1 MSSISALER
10 TVNKVLTQAEQDLIT
25 KIDSAYEESLTNLE
39 KSKTNL
45 RLEYDKIVQG
55 ARKQAENLKRQ
66 IVGSSRLASRNKQ
79 LVIVETAVNDAFEMA
94 KKKLESSAKEKS
106 YSILINKMLKESIS
120 AIGSNEV
127 IVECNKRDSDLVKKS
142 ISGLSKDNNIKAKAV
157 LSEKS
162 INVIGGIRMRSADG
176 SMTYDN
182 TLDSRIERLKPL
194 IRKNIVQMLRG
205 EQ

>member
-25 KIDSAYEESLTNLE
+25 KIDSAYQESLTNLE

-79 LVIVETAVNDAFEMA
+79 LVIVETAVNDAFEVA

-106 YSILINKMLKESIS
+106 YSSLINKMLKESIS

-127 IVECNKRDSDLVKKS
+127 IVECNKRDTDLVKKS
-142 ISGLSKDNNIKAKAV
+142 ISGLSKDNIEAKAV

>member
-25 KIDSAYEESLTNLE
+25 KIDSAYQESLTNLE

-106 YSILINKMLKESIS
+106 YSSLINKMLKESIS

-127 IVECNKRDSDLVKKS
+127 IVECNKRDTDLVKKS
-142 ISGLSKDNNIKAKAV
+142 ISGLSKDNIKAKAV

>member
-1 MSSISALER
+1 
-10 TVNKVLTQAEQDLIT
+10 
-25 KIDSAYEESLTNLE
+25 
-39 KSKTNL
+39 
-45 RLEYDKIVQG
+45 
-55 ARKQAENLKRQ
+55 
-66 IVGSSRLASRNKQ
+66 
-79 LVIVETAVNDAFEMA
+79 
-94 KKKLESSAKEKS
+94 
-106 YSILINKMLKESIS
+106 MLKESIS

-127 IVECNKRDSDLVKKS
+127 IVECNKRDTDLVKRS
-142 ISGLSKDNNIKAKAV
+142 ISGLSKENIKAIAV
-157 LSEKS
+157 LSEKT

>member
-94 KKKLESSAKEKS
+94 KKRLESSAKEKS
-106 YSILINKMLKESIS
+106 YSGLINKMLKESIS

-127 IVECNKRDSDLVKKS
+127 IVECNKRDIDLVKRS
-142 ISGLSKDNNIKAKAV
+142 ISGLSKENIKAKAV
-157 LSEKS
+157 LSEKT

>member
-1 MSSISALER
+1 MSSNSALER

-25 KIDSAYEESLTNLE
+25 KIDSAYQESLTNLE

-94 KKKLESSAKEKS
+94 KKELESSVKQKS

-127 IVECNKRDSDLVKKS
+127 IVECNKTDTDLVKKS
-142 ISGLSKDNNIKAKAV
+142 ISGLSKDNIKAKVV

-162 INVIGGIRMRSADG
+162 IDVIGGIRMRSSDG

>member
-94 KKKLESSAKEKS
+94 KKKLEVSAKEKS
-106 YSILINKMLKESIS
+106 YSSLINNMLKESIS

-127 IVECNKRDSDLVKKS
+127 IVECNKRDTDLVKRS
-142 ISGLSKDNNIKAKAV
+142 ISGLSKENIKAKAV
-157 LSEKS
+157 LSEKT

>member
-1 MSSISALER
+1 MSSNSALER
-10 TVNKVLTQAEQDLIT
+10 TVNKVLTQTEQDLIT
-25 KIDSAYEESLTNLE
+25 KIDSAYQESLTNLE

-94 KKKLESSAKEKS
+94 KKELESSVKQKS

-127 IVECNKRDSDLVKKS
+127 IVECNKTDTDLVKKS
-142 ISGLSKDNNIKAKAV
+142 ISGLSKDNIKAKVV

-162 INVIGGIRMRSADG
+162 IDVIGGIRMRSSDG

>member
-1 MSSISALER
+1 MSSNSALER
-10 TVNKVLTQAEQDLIT
+10 TVNKVLTQTEQDLIT
-25 KIDSAYEESLTNLE
+25 KIDSAYQESLTNLE

-66 IVGSSRLASRNKQ
+66 IVGSSKLASRNKQ

-94 KKKLESSAKEKS
+94 KKKLESSVKQKS

-120 AIGSNEV
+120 AIGSNDV
-127 IVECNKRDSDLVKKS
+127 IVECNKTDTDLVKKS
-142 ISGLSKDNNIKAKAV
+142 ISGLSKDNIKAKVA

-162 INVIGGIRMRSADG
+162 INVIGGIRMRSSDG

>member
-1 MSSISALER
+1 MSSNSALER
-10 TVNKVLTQAEQDLIT
+10 TVNKVLTQTEQDLIT
-25 KIDSAYEESLTNLE
+25 KIDSAYQESLTNLE

-94 KKKLESSAKEKS
+94 KKELESSVKQKS

-120 AIGSNEV
+120 AIGSNDV
-127 IVECNKRDSDLVKKS
+127 IVECNKTDTDLVKKS
-142 ISGLSKDNNIKAKAV
+142 ISGLSKDNIKAKVV

-162 INVIGGIRMRSADG
+162 IDVIGGIRMRSSDG

>member
-25 KIDSAYEESLTNLE
+25 KIDSAYEESLINLE
-39 KSKTNL
+39 RSKTNL

-106 YSILINKMLKESIS
+106 YSSLINKMLKESIS

-127 IVECNKRDSDLVKKS
+127 IVECNKRDTDIVKRS
-142 ISGLSKDNNIKAKAV
+142 ISGLSKENIKAKAV
-157 LSEKS
+157 LSEKT

>member
-106 YSILINKMLKESIS
+106 YSGLINNMLKESIS

-127 IVECNKRDSDLVKKS
+127 IVECNKRDTDLVKRS
-142 ISGLSKDNNIKAKAV
+142 ISGLSKENTKAIAV
-157 LSEKS
+157 LSEKT

>member
-106 YSILINKMLKESIS
+106 YSSLINKMLKESIS

-127 IVECNKRDSDLVKKS
+127 IVECNKRDTDLVKKS
-142 ISGLSKDNNIKAKAV
+142 ISGLSKDNLKAKAV